1 MKNIKYNKTVSLFEN
16 EDICIPHNKV
26 KPIKIYNDSLLNKF
40 NALEDNQSKSAV
52 YRWLHNTNNKSYV
65 GSYKDLS
72 GRLKDYDINY
82 LKRKVLT
89 SNSRIYRALLEDGYE
104 SFTLEILKYCDK
116 NIRFEQE
123 QDYMDLLKPEYNI
136 QSIAGIVLSSC
147 GSSTTVIN
155 KKDGYI
161 KTYCSIRCNKRC

>member
-16 EDICIPHNKV
+16 EDICISHNKV

-40 NALEDNQSKSAV
+40 NALEDNQSQSAV

-82 LKRKVLT
+82 LKKK
-89 SNSRIYRALLEDGYE
+89 
-104 SFTLEILKYCDK
+104 KY
-116 NIRFEQE
+116 
-123 QDYMDLLKPEYNI
+123 
-136 QSIAGIVLSSC
+136 
-147 GSSTTVIN
+147 
-155 KKDGYI
+155 
-161 KTYCSIRCNKRC
+161 

>member
-1 MKNIKYNKTVSLFEN
+1 M
-16 EDICIPHNKV
+16 
-26 KPIKIYNDSLLNKF
+26 LNKF

-52 YRWLHNTNNKSYV
+52 YRWLHNTNKSYV

-89 SNSRIYRALLEDGYE
+89 SNSRIYRALLEDGSE

-116 NIRFEQE
+116 NIRFERE
-123 QDYMDLLKPEYNI
+123 QDYMDLLNP
-136 QSIAGIVLSSC
+136 
-147 GSSTTVIN
+147 
-155 KKDGYI
+155 
-161 KTYCSIRCNKRC
+161 

>member
-1 MKNIKYNKTVSLFEN
+1 M
-16 EDICIPHNKV
+16 
-26 KPIKIYNDSLLNKF
+26 LNKF

-52 YRWLHNTNNKSYV
+52 YRWLHNTNKSYV

-72 GRLKDYDINY
+72 GRLKDYDIKY

-89 SNSRIYRALLEDGYE
+89 SNSRIYRALLEDGSE

-116 NIRFEQE
+116 NIRFERE
-123 QDYMDLLKPEYNI
+123 QDYMDLLKPYYNI
-136 QSIAGIVLSSC
+136 QSIAGIVLSSS

-155 KKDGYI
+155 KKKWFYKNLLFYTLQQKMLI
-161 KTYCSIRCNKRC
+161 LSILQ